1 MTAVRRRRIAAALF
15 AVPVVLLGGGLAW
28 LLMEHGLAAF
38 GTAAVHED
46 GRRTLLATIF
56 YPRHFLRE
64 VIPSALVAAACIAA
78 FRAYGPQGEAGAR
91 RSWAGWV
98 ALALV
103 LGSFGAAALE
113 AGFAVAAGD
122 LLQLYTRDDDVA
134 WGSHWRSHVLAVIAL
149 VAAAVVGAALLGRW
163 LDGGWRRAARR
174 SRLELGGVIVAI
186 AALTLVCGPSLEPLT
201 AARVVGHQARELA
214 THGTITLA
222 IAFAVLL
229 WRHWPPAPAPARRSP
244 RPPREVRLAA
254 GIAATITAYLLAT
267 GLMLDARAAGPPG
280 APLSALLAAHGFEHS
295 LDYLFVA
302 LLCAAARGARL

>member
-15 AVPVVLLGGGLAW
+15 AVPVLLLSGGLAW
-28 LLMEHGLAAF
+28 LLAEHGLGAF
-38 GTAAVHED
+38 GAAAVHED

-78 FRAYGPQGEAGAR
+78 FRAYGPRGEPGTR
-91 RSWAGWV
+91 HTWAGWA

-103 LGSFGAAALE
+103 LGSFGAATRE
-113 AGFAVAAGD
+113 AGLAVAAGD
-122 LLQLYTRDDDVA
+122 LLQLYTRDDRVA
-134 WGSHWRSHVLAVIAL
+134 WGSHWRSHVLAVLAL
-149 VAAAVVGAALLGRW
+149 VAAAAVAAAGLGRW
-163 LDGGWRRAARR
+163 LDGTWRRPTGRDRTALA
-174 SRLELGGVIVAI
+174 GVVAAI
-186 AALTLVCGPSLEPLT
+186 AVLTLLCEPRLDVLVDP
-201 AARVVGHQARELA
+201 RVVGHQARELA

-229 WRHWPPAPAPARRSP
+229 SRWQPIAAPPPGSA
-244 RPPREVRLAA
+244 RPPGEIVLAA
-254 GIAATITAYLLAT
+254 GGAAAIAAYLLLA
-267 GLMLDARAAGPPG
+267 GLMLDARGAGPPG

-302 LLCAAARGARL
+302 LLCAAARGPRL